1 LLLLWKGEIE
11 MDYNKTMNLPV
22 TDFPMRANLPERE
35 PGVQKVWDERAVY
48 RQVLDRAKEKNFPPF
63 ILHDGP
69 PYANGHMHIGHA
81 LNKTLKD
88 IVIKFRA
95 MQGHYTPMVHGW
107 DTHGLPI
114 EQEVIKKLKVNRF
127 EVGPVEFRKKCAD
140 YALQFQS
147 IQEQEIRRLGVW
159 GLWDS
164 SYLTLRPQY
173 EAKQIEV
180 FGEMAAKG
188 HIYKGLKPVYW
199 CAACETALA
208 EAEIEYDDHKSYSVY
223 VKFAVR
229 DGKGKLPEKD
239 TYVVIWTTTP
249 WTLPANVAICLHP
262 EFEYTLL
269 DNGQEK
275 LLVAAEQ
282 ADRFLEE
289 TGLEGYRSVGK
300 RILGRE
306 LEGVVAKHPFI
317 ERDSLLILGEHVTID
332 TGTGCVHTAPG
343 HGMEDYEVGRLY
355 NLPIISP
362 VTGKG
367 TFSEEAGPYAGMK
380 LEEANPVII
389 EDLRKSGHLI
399 ASGTLSHQYA
409 HCWRCKRPVYF
420 RATEQWFASIEG
432 FREDAL
438 KAIKNVRWIPAW
450 GEERISNM
458 VAGRSDWCISRQR
471 IWGVPIPIFYC
482 EDCGTPLMTKESILS
497 VRDHF
502 AKEGSNAWY
511 THSAEELLPSGTKCA
526 HEGCSGTKF
535 RKEQDIMDVWFDS
548 GSSHA
553 AVLDT
558 HPELSWPCDLYL
570 EGSDQYRGWFQS
582 SLLTAVATRGQAPY
596 RAQLTHGFILD
607 AQNRKMSKSEG
618 NVIAPET
625 IIKQF
630 GADLLRLWVA
640 SSDYKADISVSLD
653 IFKQI
658 SEVYRRIRNT
668 ARFLL
673 ANLND
678 FEPEKDCVPFNK
690 LSELDRW
697 ALLRKEQLLR
707 KVTKAYDEYEFHLV
721 YHAIHNFCAVD
732 MSALYLDIVKDRLYC
747 LRKADPQR
755 RSTQTVLYEILRD
768 LAVMIAPILVHTAE
782 EIWSY
787 LPGSKESSVFLASW
801 PKQNGCYLDEN
812 LEQKWSKLLE
822 VREDVSKA
830 LELAR
835 AEKKIGSSLEARVVI
850 YPTKEYVATVEAFKQ
865 QLAELFIT
873 SQAEVGAT
881 GTIPQDAHKGLQTG
895 TIVAVF
901 PAKGQKCQRCWTF
914 SETVGQCQDHPEI
927 CERCST
933 AIE

>member
-1 LLLLWKGEIE
+1 
-11 MDYNKTMNLPV
+11 
-22 TDFPMRANLPERE
+22 
-35 PGVQKVWDERAVY
+35 
-48 RQVLDRAKEKNFPPF
+48 
-63 ILHDGP
+63 
-69 PYANGHMHIGHA
+69 
-81 LNKTLKD
+81 
-88 IVIKFRA
+88 
-95 MQGHYTPMVHGW
+95 
-107 DTHGLPI
+107 
-114 EQEVIKKLKVNRF
+114 
-127 EVGPVEFRKKCAD
+127 
-140 YALQFQS
+140 
-147 IQEQEIRRLGVW
+147 
-159 GLWDS
+159 
-164 SYLTLRPQY
+164 
-173 EAKQIEV
+173 
-180 FGEMAAKG
+180 
-188 HIYKGLKPVYW
+188 
-199 CAACETALA
+199 
-208 EAEIEYDDHKSYSVY
+208 
-223 VKFAVR
+223 
-229 DGKGKLPEKD
+229 
-239 TYVVIWTTTP
+239 
-249 WTLPANVAICLHP
+249 
-262 EFEYTLL
+262 
-269 DNGQEK
+269 
-275 LLVAAEQ
+275 
-282 ADRFLEE
+282 
-289 TGLEGYRSVGK
+289 
-300 RILGRE
+300 
-306 LEGVVAKHPFI
+306 
-317 ERDSLLILGEHVTID
+317 
-332 TGTGCVHTAPG
+332 
-343 HGMEDYEVGRLY
+343 
-355 NLPIISP
+355 
-362 VTGKG
+362 
-367 TFSEEAGPYAGMK
+367 
-380 LEEANPVII
+380 
-389 EDLRKSGHLI
+389 
-399 ASGTLSHQYA
+399 
-409 HCWRCKRPVYF
+409 
-420 RATEQWFASIEG
+420 
-432 FREDAL
+432 
-438 KAIKNVRWIPAW
+438 
-450 GEERISNM
+450 
-458 VAGRSDWCISRQR
+458 
-471 IWGVPIPIFYC
+471 
-482 EDCGTPLMTKESILS
+482 MTKESILS

-678 FEPEKDCVPFNK
+678 FEPKKDCVPFNK

-787 LPGSKESSVFLASW
+787 LPGSKESTVFLASW
-801 PKQNGCYLDEN
+801 PKQNDCYLDEN

-881 GTIPQDAHKGLQTG
+881 GTLPQDAHKGLQTG

>member
-1 LLLLWKGEIE
+1 
-11 MDYNKTMNLPV
+11 
-22 TDFPMRANLPERE
+22 MRANLPDRE
-35 PGVQKVWDERAVY
+35 PGIQKAWEERDVY
-48 RQVLDRAKEKNFPPF
+48 HQVLNRAKENNLPPF

-69 PYANGHMHIGHA
+69 PYANGHMHMGHA

-127 EVGPVEFRKKCAD
+127 ELGPVEFRKKCAD

-164 SYLTLRPQY
+164 SYLTLLPQY

-180 FGEMAAKG
+180 FGEMVAKG

-208 EAEIEYDDHKSYSVY
+208 EAEIEYNDHKSFSIY

-229 DGKGKLPEKD
+229 DGKGKIPEKD

-275 LLVAAEQ
+275 LLVAAEL

-289 TGLEGYRSVGK
+289 TGLEGYRAVGA
-300 RILGRE
+300 RIPGSE
-306 LEGVVAKHPFI
+306 LEGVMARHPFI

-380 LEEANPVII
+380 LEDANPII
-389 EDLRKSGHLI
+389 VEDLRKSGHLI
-399 ASGTLSHQYA
+399 TSGFFSHQYA
-409 HCWRCKRPVYF
+409 HCWRCKHPVYF
-420 RATEQWFASIEG
+420 RATEQWFASIAG
-432 FREDAL
+432 FREEAL
-438 KAIKNVRWIPAW
+438 EAIKEVRWIPAW

-482 EDCGTPLMTKESILS
+482 EDCGTPLMTKETILS

-511 THSAEELLPSGTKCA
+511 THSAEELLPPGTKCA

-553 AVLDT
+553 AVLET

-570 EGSDQYRGWFQS
+570 EGSDQHRGWFQS
-582 SLLTAVATRGQAPY
+582 SLLTAVATRGRAPY
-596 RAQLTHGFILD
+596 RAVLTHGYVLD
-607 AQNRKMSKSEG
+607 TQDRKMSKSEG
-618 NVIAPET
+618 NVIAPEA

-640 SSDYKADISVSLD
+640 SSDYKADINVSMD

-678 FEPEKDCVPFNK
+678 FEPENDCVPFSQ
-690 LSELDRW
+690 LGELDRW
-697 ALLRKEQLLR
+697 ALLRKEQLVR
-707 KVTKAYDEYEFHLV
+707 KVTGAYDEYEFHQL

-747 LRKADPQR
+747 LCKEDPQR

-768 LAVMIAPILVHTAE
+768 LAVMIAPVLIHTAE
-782 EIWSY
+782 EIWGY
-787 LPGSKESSVFLASW
+787 LPGSKESTVFLASW
-801 PKQNGCYLDEN
+801 PKQNDCYLDEN
-812 LEQKWSKLLE
+812 LEQKWSKLLDI
-822 VREDVSKA
+822 REDVSKA

-835 AEKKIGSSLEARVVI
+835 AEKKIGSSLEAKVVI
-850 YPTKEYVATVEAFKQ
+850 YPTQEYVATVNAFKQ

-873 SQAEVGAT
+873 SQAEVGEA
-881 GTIPQDAHKGLQTG
+881 GAGAEFGKASIPEDAHKGLKTG
-895 TIVAVF
+895 TIVVVA
-901 PAKGQKCQRCWTF
+901 PAKGQKCQRCWAF
-914 SETVGQCQDHPEI
+914 SETVGQCQDHLEI
-927 CERCST
+927 CERCAA
-933 AIE
+933 AIK